1 MMYTRNPWT
10 RVLGLALLVSLA
22 LGVQAQPEVTLRK
35 RDRKKDLEMQ
45 TTEGK
50 ILLRL
55 SDETPL
61 HRDNFLKLAKSGYY
75 NDIRFHRVIR
85 QFMIQAGDNRTKRD
99 SVLAKDTVR
108 FRNYTVP
115 AEFRPELYNKRGA
128 LAAARMGDDV
138 NPQKASSGYQF
149 YIVQGRVFTE
159 TSLDSVETYRLN
171 GRRLPEAHREVY
183 KTAGGA
189 PHLDQNYTV
198 FGEVL
203 EGMDVVDRIA
213 STQTTGRSGGD
224 RPLQDIR
231 ITGIRLVKRQKT

>member
-1 MMYTRNPWT
+1 
-10 RVLGLALLVSLA
+10 VGLAMLLSMA
-22 LGVQAQPEVTLRK
+22 LPAVAQPGLKLRK

-45 TTEGK
+45 TTEGR

-61 HRDNFLKLAKSGYY
+61 HRDNFIRLAKTGYY
-75 NDIRFHRVIR
+75 NDILFHRVIQ
-85 QFMIQAGDNRTKRD
+85 QFMIQAGDNRTKKD
-99 SVLAKDTVR
+99 STLAKDTVR
-108 FRNYTVP
+108 FKNYTIP
-115 AEFRPELYNKRGA
+115 AEFRPDLYHKRGA

-159 TSLDSVETYRLN
+159 TSLDSVETYRLK
-171 GRRLPEAHREVY
+171 GRKLPPAHRDVY
-183 KTAGGA
+183 KTMGGA

-203 EGMDVVDRIA
+203 EGMEVVDRIA
-213 STQTTGRSGGD
+213 SVQTTGRAGGD
-224 RPLQDIR
+224 KPLQEIR
-231 ITGIRLVKRQKT
+231 IKSIRLVKRKKS